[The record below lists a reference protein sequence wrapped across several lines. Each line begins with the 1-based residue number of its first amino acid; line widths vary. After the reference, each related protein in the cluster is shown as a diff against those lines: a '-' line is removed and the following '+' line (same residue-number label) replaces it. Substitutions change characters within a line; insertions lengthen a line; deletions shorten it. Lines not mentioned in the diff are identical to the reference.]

1 MSRFDLF
8 TWSDEAEAAAELA
21 QAEEAYALAERK
33 ARVAPHGEIQTRR
46 ARLQQATHQLLAAEL
61 QLARIQRGLK

>member
-21 QAEEAYALAERK
+21 QAEEARALAARK
-33 ARVAPHGEIQTRR
+33 ARCAPHGEIQTRR
-46 ARLQQATHQLLAAEL
+46 ARLQEALHAQLAAEL
-61 QLARIQRGLK
+61 VLKRIQEGLK